1 MIVVGFIVG
10 LDGEKEVNKDLILIN
25 IEEVNLII
33 DIDDSSGGFV
43 FVFIGNGKFCK
54 CYGVNFNDVNG
65 LEIKILIYFCLLK
78 LVFYLLFLVLVLF
91 FLKCFKLKFYVK

>member
-1 MIVVGFIVG
+1 MIVVGLIVG

-43 FVFIGNGKFCK
+43 FVLIGNGKFCK

-65 LEIKILIYFCLLK
+65 LEIKILNFFLLK
-78 LVFYLLFLVLVLF
+78 LVFLFVFCSFGFIF
-91 FLKCFKLKFYVK
+91 FEVF

>member
-65 LEIKILIYFCLLK
+65 LEIKILIFFFVEIGFLF
-78 LVFYLLFLVLVLF
+78 VFFSFGFIF
-91 FLKCFKLKFYVK
+91 FEVF